1 MSYKLLKKQNLN
13 DIKAVG
19 YIYEHQVTKAK
30 ICFVQNEDT
39 NKTFSIAFRTPPT
52 DDTGVAHILEHSVLC
67 GSQKYPVKD
76 PFIEL
81 AKGSLNTFLNAMTYG
96 DKTMYPVASVNDQDF
111 QNLKDV
117 YLDAVFNPNIYENPM
132 IFEQE
137 GWHYELLEGQETASY
152 KGVVYNEMKGV
163 FSSPEQIL
171 FRSIE
176 KELFQ
181 GHPYGQE
188 SGGDPMAIPTL
199 TYEDFLEFHRTYYHP
214 SNSYIFYYG
223 NIDIEGELT
232 WLQETYLGSYD
243 YKEVHSDIPLM
254 PRYEEERRVINTY
267 PVAQDEETESK
278 SYLSYNVLLNESKEI
293 LDTIGFDILEFLLID
308 SQGAPIKEALLRS
321 GICDDVFSSYDG
333 GKKEGTFT
341 IVAKN
346 SDPKHQETF
355 EAIIEEELHKVIAE
369 GFDAKKVEAAIN
381 KLEFR
386 TKEADFGHFP
396 KGVMYAI
403 KTLDTWLYDE
413 DPFLNFDYSH
423 LFVEIREVVQEGFL
437 QRLIETYLL
446 NNPHTVH
453 MQLVPDVTS
462 QLNKQEKVRKELE
475 TYTQNLT
482 DVEKEQLIQ
491 HNQALI
497 TYQEAPDSKENLNK
511 LPLLTIEDIPRDKEA
526 FQFEKSMIKDTKVLY
541 HESDAM
547 DIAYVT
553 VGFDIGFIPEDQLG
567 ILAFM
572 SRVLMKMSTQKRHY
586 SALNDEINIL
596 TGGIQ
601 VGLHVYDH
609 KESARYYVPKLEV
622 KGKSFVG
629 HLDDLYRLIR
639 EILLETDFSDAS
651 RMRDLLNE
659 SKSRMQMSLKS
670 AGHNTAIARG
680 QGSISRV
687 GSFKERIRGL
697 YFYDELVLWQSRS
710 DDELRDLGGLMKKLL
725 EDIVTADGLT
735 VGITTRSDYKAETI
749 ESTKQFVYGLP
760 NLDKNRDSVEVSLID
775 FGNEGIRMT
784 SDVQYVGAVNNFKD
798 KGFEYHG
805 SLKVLNTMINLDYLW
820 NSIRIKGGAYGAFAG
835 VNRNGIMYFA
845 SYRDPNLTETLNA
858 YQSIHTFVESLEVDE
873 RELTKYIIGTISPM
887 DQPLTPSMENDKML
901 SIYHSEI
908 TQEDIMKSRHEV
920 LDTTVD
926 SLKKYRELYQKI
938 FLDEHVCVLGG
949 SDKVNSAKE
958 VFDTIRDLQ

>member
-1 MSYKLLKKQNLN
+1 MPYKLIKKQELN
-13 DIKAVG
+13 DIHAVG

-30 ICFVQNEDT
+30 ICFVQNDDT
-39 NKTFSIAFRTPPT
+39 NKTFSIGFRTPPT

-67 GSQKYPVKD
+67 GSKKYPVKD

-96 DKTMYPVASVNDQDF
+96 DKTLYPVASVNDQDF

-117 YLDAVFNPNIYENPM
+117 YLDAVFHPNIYDNPM

-137 GWHYELLEGQETASY
+137 GWHYELLEGQETATY

-176 KELFQ
+176 GELFKD
-181 GHPYGQE
+181 HPYGQE

-199 TYEDFLEFHRTYYHP
+199 TYEDFLNFHRTYYHP

-223 NIDIEGELT
+223 NIDIEAELA
-232 WLQETYLGSYD
+232 WLQEAYLGDYD
-243 YKEVHSDIPLM
+243 YKEVHSEIPLM
-254 PRYEEERRVINTY
+254 TRYSEPRHVVNTY
-267 PVAQDEETESK
+267 PIAKGEEAEGKT
-278 SYLSYNVLLNESKEI
+278 YLSYNVLLNESKEV

-308 SQGAPIKEALLRS
+308 SQGAPLKEALLRS

-346 SDPKHQETF
+346 SDPKHQDTF
-355 EAIIEEELHKVIAE
+355 ERIINEQLQKVIDE
-369 GFDAKKVEAAIN
+369 GFDPKKIEASIN

-413 DPFLNFDYSH
+413 DPFLNFDYAH
-423 LFVEIREVVQEGFL
+423 LFVEIRDVCKEGFL
-437 QRLIETYLL
+437 QQLVETYLL

-453 MQLVPDVTS
+453 MQLVPDAQA
-462 QLNKQEKVRKELE
+462 QLNKQEITRKELE
-475 TYTQNLT
+475 AYTNGLT
-482 DVEKEQLIQ
+482 EEEKSDLIA
-491 HNQALI
+491 HNKDLI
-497 TYQEAPDSKENLNK
+497 AYQEAPDTKEDLNK
-511 LPLLTIEDIPRDKEA
+511 LPLLTIEDIPRDKEP
-526 FQFEKSMIKDTKVLY
+526 FTFEKTMIKDTKLLY
-541 HESDAM
+541 RESEAV

-553 VGFDIGFIPEDQLG
+553 LGFDIGFIPEDQLG
-567 ILAFM
+567 IIAFM
-572 SRVLMKMSTQKRHY
+572 SRILMKMSTQNRHY
-586 SALNDEINIL
+586 SELNDEINSL

-601 VGLHVYDH
+601 VGLNVYDH

-622 KGKSFVG
+622 KGKSFIN
-629 HLDDLYRLIR
+629 HLDDLYRLIQ
-639 EILLETDFSDAS
+639 EILLETDFTDVS

-659 SKSRMQMSLKS
+659 TKSRMQMGLKS
-670 AGHNTAIARG
+670 AGHNTAITRG

-710 DDELRDLGGLMKKLL
+710 DEALKDLGGFMKKLL
-725 EDIVTADGLT
+725 EDIITADGLT
-735 VGITTRSDYKAETI
+735 IGITTSSEYKNETI
-749 ESTKQFVYGLP
+749 NATQQFVYGLP
-760 NLDKNRDSVEVSLID
+760 NLERNRDSVEVSLLD

-784 SDVQYVGAVNNFKD
+784 SDVQYVGAVSNFKE
-798 KGFEYHG
+798 KGFDYHG
-805 SLKVLNTMINLDYLW
+805 SLKVLNTIINLDYLW
-820 NSIRIKGGAYGAFAG
+820 NSIRIKGGAYGAFSG
-835 VNRNGIMYFA
+835 VNRSGIMYFA
-845 SYRDPNLTETLNA
+845 SYRDPNLTESLEA
-858 YQSIHTFVESLEVDE
+858 YRGISRFIESLDMDE

-887 DQPLTPSMENDKML
+887 DQPLTASMENDKML

-908 TQEDIMKSRHEV
+908 THDDIIKSRHEV
-920 LDTTVD
+920 LDTTLD
-926 SLKKYRELYQKI
+926 SLKVYRELYQKV
-938 FLDEHVCVLGG
+938 FTDERICVLGG
-949 SDKVNSAKE
+949 SDKVDEAKE